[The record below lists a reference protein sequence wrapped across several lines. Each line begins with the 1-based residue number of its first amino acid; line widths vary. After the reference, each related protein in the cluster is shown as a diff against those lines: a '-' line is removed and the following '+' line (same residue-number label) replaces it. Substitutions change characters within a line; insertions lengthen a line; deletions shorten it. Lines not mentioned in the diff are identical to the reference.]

1 MVQDDNLVYD
11 RLLRR
16 QILGTEGKDKVVDYK
31 DVTGKYD
38 NTTMPKA
45 IELDMQA
52 LTKSYYTA
60 LERITELIE
69 ENNDLKEKLKNADIH
84 TS

>member
-31 DVTGKYD
+31 DVTRKYY
-38 NTTMPKA
+38 NTTVPKS
-45 IELDMQA
+45 IEMDMQA

>member
-16 QILGTEGKDKVVDYK
+16 QILGTDGKDKVVDYK
-31 DVTGKYD
+31 EITGKYY
-38 NTTMPKA
+38 NTTMSKS
-45 IELDMQA
+45 IEMDMQA

-60 LERITELIE
+60 LELITELIE

>member
-1 MVQDDNLVYD
+1 M
-11 RLLRR
+11 
-16 QILGTEGKDKVVDYK
+16 
-31 DVTGKYD
+31 
-38 NTTMPKA
+38 
-45 IELDMQA
+45 DMQA

-60 LERITELIE
+60 LGRITELIE

>member
-11 RLLRR
+11 HLLRR
-16 QILGTEGKDKVVDYK
+16 QILGTDGKDKVVNYK
-31 DVTGKYD
+31 EITGKHY
-38 NTTMPKA
+38 NTTVPKA
-45 IELDMQA
+45 IEMDMQA

-60 LERITELIE
+60 LRRIAELIE
-69 ENNDLKEKLKNADIH
+69 ENNDLKEKLKDANIH

>member
-11 RLLRR
+11 HLLRR
-16 QILGTEGKDKVVDYK
+16 QILGTDGKDKVVDYK
-31 DVTGKYD
+31 EIAGKHYN
-38 NTTMPKA
+38 NTIPKA
-45 IELDMQA
+45 IKMDMQA

-60 LERITELIE
+60 LGRIAELIE
-69 ENNDLKEKLKNADIH
+69 ENNNLKEKLKNANVH

>member
-11 RLLRR
+11 HLLRR
-16 QILGTEGKDKVVDYK
+16 QILGTDGKDKVVNYK
-31 DVTGKYD
+31 EITGKHY
-38 NTTMPKA
+38 NTTVPRA
-45 IELDMQA
+45 IEMDMQA

-60 LERITELIE
+60 LGRITELIE
-69 ENNDLKEKLKNADIH
+69 ENNDLKEKLKDANIH

>member
-11 RLLRR
+11 HLLSR
-16 QILGTEGKDKVVDYK
+16 QILGTDSKNTVVNYK
-31 DVTGKYD
+31 EITGKHY
-38 NTTMPKA
+38 NTTVPRA
-45 IELDMQA
+45 IEMDMQA

-60 LERITELIE
+60 LGRITELIE
-69 ENNDLKEKLKNADIH
+69 ENNDLKEKLNNADIY

>member
-11 RLLRR
+11 HLLRR
-16 QILGTEGKDKVVDYK
+16 QILGTDGKDKVVNYK
-31 DVTGKYD
+31 EITGKHY
-38 NTTMPKA
+38 NTTVPKA
-45 IELDMQA
+45 IEMDMRA

-60 LERITELIE
+60 LRRIAELIE
-69 ENNDLKEKLKNADIH
+69 ENNDLKEKLKDANIH